1 MIRDLSHFKVKK
13 TAEWVGSRISELSL
27 SNLSM
32 KVFQANDKPGLNA
45 FTLGPMS
52 AGDIIDLAVR
62 IYRRQALPLLQI
74 VLLPSL
80 ISYTG
85 MIIFSIGYSNF
96 STMRGD
102 KRVVLTS
109 LLIIGGA
116 GLYLLG
122 KAAFY
127 AVLGGAS
134 RSFFHYMLG
143 QDSRGESSEPSR
155 DKGDT
160 DQPFRFGEVYRA
172 VQHRFGSMIGAMLLL
187 VLIIFCA
194 TVAIYLIFSLT
205 VILYLAFH
213 VSIVSSQPFSVQII
227 SGGLFGVL
235 ILSGLTW
242 SALQIYSR
250 IVYVPQV
257 LLVEGKGISS
267 SIHRSFSLAGGQVR
281 QTGALIIFWF
291 YAAWSIWLLLVL
303 PLAWYGYLEG
313 IEVNPFNPE
322 GPLWYRISQQ
332 TLTQLSE
339 ILVAPVAMLG
349 FTLLYLDTR
358 IRKEG
363 LDVELLASRI
373 LPPAI
378 RRTDPSMIANRPD
391 ASDRAMEQLQR

>member
-1 MIRDLSHFKVKK
+1 
-13 TAEWVGSRISELSL
+13 
-27 SNLSM
+27 M
-32 KVFQANDKPGLNA
+32 KVFQANDKPVLNA

-62 IYRRQALPLLQI
+62 IYRRQAMPLLQI

-80 ISYTG
+80 ISYAG

-102 KRVVLTS
+102 QRVVLTS

-127 AVLGGAS
+127 AILGGAS

-143 QDSRGESSEPSR
+143 QDSRGGSPPPEKSQTE
-155 DKGDT
+155 
-160 DQPFRFGEVYRA
+160 QPFRFGEVYRA
-172 VQHRFGSMIGAMLLL
+172 VQQRFGSMIGAMLLL
-187 VLIIFCA
+187 LVIIFCA
-194 TVAIYLIFSLT
+194 TVAIYLLFSLV

-213 VSIVSSQPFSVQII
+213 VSIVSSLPFSVQII

-242 SALQIYSR
+242 SALQVYSR

-267 SIHRSFSLAGGQVR
+267 SIQRSFSLAGGQTR

-291 YAAWSIWLLLVL
+291 YAAWSIWLLLVM

-313 IEVNPFNPE
+313 IQINPFNPE
-322 GPLWYRISQQ
+322 GPLWYRIAQQ

-373 LPPAI
+373 LPPAT
-378 RRTDPSMIANRPD
+378 RQSDPSMSVDRSAD
-391 ASDRAMEQLQR
+391 SDLAREQLRR